1 MIGSFGLDTNV
12 LVRYL
17 LNDDEKQ
24 SAVARDRIKE
34 AVDHGMPVRISL
46 LTILETE
53 WVLRSHGKFD
63 KKTIIETM
71 KFLLESRDIQI
82 EQEGILEQAIHY
94 YGNHNADFADC
105 LMVSRYQRSGCE
117 SMLTFDTKDSKLPGS
132 ELLSI

>member
-17 LNDDEKQ
+17 LNDDMKQ
-24 SAVARDRIKE
+24 SALARDRIKE

-71 KFLLESRDIQI
+71 KFLLESRDINI

-117 SMLTFDTKDSKLPGS
+117 SMLTFDAKASKLPGS